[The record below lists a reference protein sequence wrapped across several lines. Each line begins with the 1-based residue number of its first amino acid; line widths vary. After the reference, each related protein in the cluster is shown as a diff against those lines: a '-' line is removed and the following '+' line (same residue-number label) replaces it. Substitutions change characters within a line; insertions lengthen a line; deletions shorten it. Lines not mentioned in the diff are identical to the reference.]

1 MGRILLWFAMAG
13 VLSAQTITEVGA
25 AAAGGATGGA
35 AGKKVS
41 GGITKIFG
49 NIDKQTA
56 EAAKT
61 SPETETKPETAKT
74 AAATAATAA
83 SSATA
88 GPSNVPAPPRAPKV
102 LLKRPEKSADETAA
116 KIDRS
121 IERPTEKSDYNSLVP
136 PPPPI
141 QHAAVRRPEPKPVEP
156 PPAPEPP
163 PPPAVIPPPPP
174 VTADDLRAVTAGV
187 NREDVLK
194 IGQPASRITMFD
206 DGHLSEI
213 FRYGTGNSMLG
224 IVHLSDGVVTSVDL
238 R

>member
-1 MGRILLWFAMAG
+1 MGRILLWFAVAG

-41 GGITKIFG
+41 AGITKIFG
-49 NIDKQTA
+49 SIDKQTA
-56 EAAKT
+56 ETAKT
-61 SPETETKPETAKT
+61 PPETETKPEAAKT
-74 AAATAATAA
+74 TGAATAA
-83 SSATA
+83 SGPSATS
-88 GPSNVPAPPRAPKV
+88 GSSNVPAPPKAPKI
-102 LLKRPEKSADETAA
+102 LLKRPEKSADETAG
-116 KIDRS
+116 KIDKS
-121 IERPTEKSDYNSLVP
+121 IDRPTEKGDYNSLVP

-163 PPPAVIPPPPP
+163 PPPAVAPPPPP
-174 VTADDLRAVTAGV
+174 VTAEDLRAVTAGA

-194 IGQPASRITMFD
+194 IGQPAARITMFD
-206 DGHLSEI
+206 DGHLSET

-224 IVHLSDGVVTSVDL
+224 VVHLSDGVVTSVEL